1 MRTVAFI
8 IVLFLSIAAQAE
20 ESVKL
25 TDGARVSLGKGR
37 VKLHVGGK
45 VTWSLALPEA
55 TPDGAA
61 TLKKYDLGDEREA
74 VHARVTIG
82 KGKSTEAVLLR
93 KGQENS
99 LKPVWKEITGLKGD
113 IGEKLSKQVRF
124 DDLNGDGLPDI
135 AIGLVL
141 ESVRLCGIEKL
152 PLLFRKV
159 FDPKTEKFRSVLARR
174 PMLGKAFNIDGSN
187 DPGDGPTVPLI
198 RQALP
203 SSVSRAAG
211 DRGEPMLL
219 APPAVIADDNPATA
233 WIPIPGN
240 GAGEFASLEMLVQV
254 YGLTRVGIRSL
265 PANAPKGKYD
275 RPRSL
280 FLVTESNLYRL
291 EFPADPLAQPDRI
304 TWFDLPQAEQTSCLS
319 IVVETSYAPSPGR
332 PMSIAE
338 VVVLTEADG
347 PEGLARLAR
356 DLTDSHL
363 RRQAAMLLER
373 AGKEAVPAIRKVWDD
388 LDWQGRQRAVNVIA
402 RADPAAGA
410 DLLAES
416 AINGDP
422 ALLKGALRGLHAAGD
437 AAVPPLTRF
446 LESTV
451 ESRFVTAVELLA
463 SLDMKSALDALVAVV
478 GKGGRDRRAL
488 LRKRIGFAARRTS
501 VQIEGIWAHI
511 TRAHEKNENER
522 LLDLLRAAV
531 GLPGLSARLSDLTGG
546 LLDQIEEFADRYRLL
561 DVMGRLECDASFT
574 HLEAAATDPDHV
586 IRTVAVTGLGRCA
599 DDSEDRRR
607 LVTQALEDD
616 APEVRLAAL
625 GAIEKTGE
633 AAAAARKL
641 ATLTQTDPWPG
652 VRALSAQ
659 TARKLPPELAVPILE
674 QAAVDRSS
682 RVRAAAIEAAAR
694 IPGDRIDRIII
705 ARLEDKDEQ
714 PGLKRLAAGTAGAR
728 CLESA
733 LDALFEVLKNGAEPL
748 ADEKDVS
755 AAMAAAKA
763 IGAVGGENAKK
774 LLEKAKRR
782 SNPATDRAIDAAL
795 ATLGK
800 PCN

>member
-1 MRTVAFI
+1 MRTIAFI
-8 IVLFLSIAAQAE
+8 VVLFLSIAARAE

-25 TDGARVSLGKGR
+25 IDGARVSLKKGR
-37 VKLHVGGK
+37 VKLHMDGK
-45 VTWSLALPEA
+45 VTWSFTLPKA

-61 TLKKYDLGDEREA
+61 SLKKYDLGDERTA
-74 VHARVTIG
+74 VHARVVIG
-82 KGKSTEAVLLR
+82 KSKSTEAVFLR
-93 KGQENS
+93 KGHEKS
-99 LKPVWKEITGLKGD
+99 FKPVWKEITGLKGD
-113 IGEKLSKQVRF
+113 IGERLGKQVRF

-135 AIGLVL
+135 ATGLVL
-141 ESVRLCGIEKL
+141 ESVHLCGIKEL

-174 PMLGKAFNIDGSN
+174 PSLDKAVNIDGSN

-198 RQALP
+198 RQAQP
-203 SSVSRAAG
+203 SSASRAAG
-211 DRGEPMLL
+211 DRGEPLLL

-254 YGLTRVGIRSL
+254 YGLTRIGIRSL
-265 PANAPKGKYD
+265 PAGVRPEKYD

-280 FLVTESNLYRL
+280 LLVTENNVYRL
-291 EFPADPLAQPDRI
+291 EFPADPLLQPDRT
-304 TWFDLPQAEQTSCLS
+304 TWFDLPKAEQTSCLS
-319 IVVETSYAPSPGR
+319 IVVEKSYAPSPRR

-347 PEGLARLAR
+347 PEGLTRLAR
-356 DLTDSHL
+356 DLSDSHL

-373 AGKEAVPAIRKVWDD
+373 AGEEAVPAIRNVWGS

-402 RADPAAGA
+402 RAGPEAGA
-410 DLLAES
+410 DLLAEA

-422 ALLKGALRGLHAAGD
+422 ALLKGALMGLHAAGD

-451 ESRFVTAVELLA
+451 ESRFETAVEMLA

-501 VQIEGIWAHI
+501 VQGEGIWSHI
-511 TRAHEKNENER
+511 TRAQEKDENER

-531 GLPGLSARLSDLTGG
+531 GLPGLAQRLAELVGG
-546 LLDQIEEFADRYRLL
+546 LLDQVEEFADRYRLL
-561 DVMGRLECDASFT
+561 DVMGRLECDASLA
-574 HLEAAATDPDHV
+574 HLEAAAADPDHI

-599 DDSEDRRR
+599 DESEERRR
-607 LVTQALEDD
+607 LITQALEDD
-616 APEVRLAAL
+616 APQVRLAAL
-625 GAIEKTGE
+625 GAIEKTDE
-633 AAAAARKL
+633 AAAAAEKL
-641 ATLTQTDPWPG
+641 GMLAEVDPWPG
-652 VRALSAQ
+652 VRALSVQ
-659 TARKLPPELAVPILE
+659 TARKLPVELAVPILE
-674 QAAVDRSS
+674 QTAVDRSS

-694 IPGDRIDRIII
+694 VPGDRVDRIII
-705 ARLEDKDEQ
+705 ARLEDKNEQ
-714 PGLKRLAAGTAGAR
+714 PGLKKLAAGTAGAR
-728 CLESA
+728 CQESA
-733 LDALFEVLKNGAEPL
+733 LGALFEVLKTGAEPL
-748 ADEKDVS
+748 ADEKNVS
-755 AAMAAAKA
+755 AAVAAAKA

-795 ATLGK
+795 AALGK